1 MKAIQG
7 LRVQIANE
15 LERMKQLLDER
26 RLMLQEGIA
35 HGAVGSNISQ
45 KMADLLREQSSLSNG
60 LSNISDEVSIRTKA
74 SRRERVFFNIER
86 AKRELKEERERCLR
100 EFREEI
106 KEGVVRE
113 LSERFLSDIEELRRE
128 VQSKDEIIEKLLK
141 NQSNRDLKDCS

>member
-45 KMADLLREQSSLSNG
+45 KVICFEKFT
-60 LSNISDEVSIRTKA
+60 I
-74 SRRERVFFNIER
+74 
-86 AKRELKEERERCLR
+86 LKL
-100 EFREEI
+100 
-106 KEGVVRE
+106 KK
-113 LSERFLSDIEELRRE
+113 L
-128 VQSKDEIIEKLLK
+128 EKLRLGAP
-141 NQSNRDLKDCS
+141 QESPACSCSLFRLNGHI